1 MQKLLIIL
9 SFTLGI
15 YICSFSANA
24 RPVLVDASPR
34 KIDIDHNFRGTEVLV
49 YGVQNDVGNVI
60 IIVRGPKTN
69 QVLREKGKVAGI
81 WTNINNLEVENF
93 YNFYAVASTIDLKEI
108 DDTTILKNLEIGA
121 ENINFSTKKQG
132 VTKVAEGRELKD
144 AAIRLMRAK
153 ELYTEENYEILYWG
167 DSLFR
172 SFIEFPKNIT
182 KGMYNIDVYLVTDGQ
197 ITGFQTLPIS
207 VDKVGFEEMVYN
219 TAYEQPYLYG
229 FVCVFIA
236 IAFGLFVGLVFGRK

>member
-1 MQKLLIIL
+1 MKKLFKIIL
-9 SFTLGI
+9 FSIIFT
-15 YICSFSANA
+15 CSFNSYS
-24 RPVLVDASPR
+24 RPVLVDANPR

-60 IIVRGPKTN
+60 IIVRGPKTK

-93 YNFYAVASTIDLKEI
+93 YNFYAVASTINLEEVDNA
-108 DDTTILKNLEIGA
+108 TILRNFEIGA
-121 ENINFSTKKQG
+121 ENIKFDTKKQG
-132 VTKVAEGRELKD
+132 VTKAKKSKELKE
-144 AAIRLMRAK
+144 AAIRLMQAK
-153 ELYTEENYEILYWG
+153 ELYTEENYEILHWG

-236 IAFGLFVGLVFGRK
+236 IAFGLFVGLLFGRR